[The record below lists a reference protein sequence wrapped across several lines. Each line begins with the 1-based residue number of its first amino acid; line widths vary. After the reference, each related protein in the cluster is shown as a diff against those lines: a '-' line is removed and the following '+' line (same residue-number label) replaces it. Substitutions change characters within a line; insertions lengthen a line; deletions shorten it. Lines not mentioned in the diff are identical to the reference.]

1 MQYRRMPIEVES
13 PEQLGYSTID
23 YNLAESS
30 IADTLFSSL
39 DLNLDNLVLAYG
51 DHLGKPELRA
61 LLTADAPGLKPDDV
75 MLTIGAAS
83 ALFIVATSLLKA
95 GDHMLVVYPNYATNI
110 ETPRQIGADFE
121 WLQLPFE
128 QGFQLD
134 IDALAARIRPETRYV
149 SITVPHNPTGA
160 MISESDLRRLV
171 ALVEAKGC
179 LLLVDETYREMAY
192 ENVLPPAAS
201 LSPSVISV
209 SSLSK
214 TYGLPGIRLGWLM
227 TQNAELMQTFLA
239 AKEQI
244 FISGS
249 VLDEEVAYQYL
260 LHKKSH
266 LARIRAD
273 IASKLTIIQEWIA
286 EEPLM
291 EWIEPKG
298 GVVCFP
304 RIRLDVEI
312 DLDKFYATLNGKY
325 KTMVGPGHW
334 FEYDRRHMRVGFGW
348 PTEAQLRTG
357 LENISQ
363 ALRDIKDNS

>member
-1 MQYRRMPIEVES
+1 MRYRRMPIEVES
-13 PEQLGYSTID
+13 PEQLGYSSIL

-30 IADTLFSSL
+30 ITDARLG
-39 DLNLDNLVLAYG
+39 DLNLHLDDLVLAYS

-61 LLTADAPGLKPDDV
+61 LLAGGGLKPDEV
-75 MLTIGAAS
+75 MLTVGAAA
-83 ALFIVATSLLKA
+83 ALFIVATSLLQA
-95 GDHMLVVYPNYATNI
+95 GDHMIVVYPNYATNI
-110 ETPRQIGADFE
+110 ETPRQSGAAYEWYELKFE
-121 WLQLPFE
+121 N
-128 QGFQLD
+128 GYR
-134 IDALAARIRPETRYV
+134 IDVDDLAARIQPETRYV

-160 MISESDLRRLV
+160 MISEADLRRLIE
-171 ALVEAKGC
+171 LVEAKGC
-179 LLLVDETYREMAY
+179 RLLVDETYREMAY
-192 ENVLPPAAS
+192 ESVLPPAAS

-227 TQNAELMQTFLA
+227 TQDAALMQTFLA

-260 LHKKSH
+260 VKRDAH
-266 LARIRAD
+266 LTRIRAD
-273 IASKLTIIQEWIA
+273 IERKRAIVQEWMA

-291 EWIEPKG
+291 EWVEPQG

-304 RIRLDVEI
+304 RIKPGSPVDVER
-312 DLDKFYATLNGKY
+312 FYATLNGRY

-334 FEYDRRHMRVGFGW
+334 FEQERRHMRVGFGW
-348 PTEAQLRTG
+348 PDDAQLRAG
-357 LENISQ
+357 LENISH
-363 ALRDIKDNS
+363 ALRESLSR